1 MQKEFTMKN
10 SEYKQMES
18 WLTKPS
24 NKASTAN
31 INNKPLNKISSGVK
45 ALAKSKALMDRLKEP
60 EVRRVDFGLGD
71 PVAYVNEIKE
81 VYQHDPDVYEINDK
95 LNKFRASNDQL
106 PTYKDVNFNN
116 TTGKFENKKTGKS
129 GALSSV
135 ADKKIFEPILD
146 RLKKPKTKSQ
156 IKLDPYQP
164 MSTEFYKNL
173 EDIKKMKRE
182 SDLAE
187 LNFRE
192 NIKPK
197 YDPDEY
203 GGIAYLL
210 GVNKK
215 GEL

>member
-1 MQKEFTMKN
+1 MKIG
-10 SEYKQMES
+10 EYKQMES

-45 ALAKSKALMDRLKEP
+45 ALAKSKALMKKLKEP

-71 PVAYVNEIKE
+71 PVAYVNEIKD

>member
-1 MQKEFTMKN
+1 MKI
-10 SEYKQMES
+10 SEHKQMES

-24 NKASTAN
+24 NKTATAN

-45 ALAKSKALMDRLKEP
+45 ALAKSKAMAKYIREP
-60 EVRRVDFGLGD
+60 IVRNVDFGLSD
-71 PVAYVNEIKE
+71 PVAYVNEIKD
-81 VYQHDPDVYEINDK
+81 VYQHDPDVYEINDE

-106 PTYKDVNFNN
+106 PTYKDVNLNN
-116 TTGKFENKKTGKS
+116 TTGKFKNKKTGKS
-129 GALSSV
+129 AALSSV
-135 ADKKIFEPILD
+135 ADEKIFEPILD
-146 RLKKPKTKSQ
+146 RLKKPKAKSQ
-156 IKLDPYQP
+156 VKLDLNLPT
-164 MSTEFYKNL
+164 STDFFKNI
-173 EDIKKMKRE
+173 EDIKQMKRE

-187 LNFRE
+187 LRFRE

-203 GGIAYLL
+203 AGIAYLL

>member
-1 MQKEFTMKN
+1 MKIG
-10 SEYKQMES
+10 EYKQMES

-45 ALAKSKALMDRLKEP
+45 ALAKSKALMKKLKEP

-71 PVAYVNEIKE
+71 PVAYVNEIKD

-203 GGIAYLL
+203 AGIAYLL

>member
-1 MQKEFTMKN
+1 MKVG
-10 SEYKQMES
+10 EYKQMES

-45 ALAKSKALMDRLKEP
+45 ALAKSKALMKKLKEP

-71 PVAYVNEIKE
+71 PVAYVNEIKD